1 MKPEPLDKEAQ
12 LVFAH
17 RLMATEKATI
27 ERHYKLKD
35 LSLTTAKV
43 LLEAAR
49 CQCAGMYPDAIVSAS
64 ISARGKVSFN
74 VTAHI

>member
-1 MKPEPLDKEAQ
+1 MKPDPLDKESQ
-12 LVFAH
+12 VTFAH

-49 CQCAGMYPDAIVSAS
+49 CQCAGMYPEATVTAT
-64 ISARGKVSFN
+64 ISARGKVSFT
-74 VTAHI
+74 VS